1 MRERRCVYFSLV
13 AYRGRFYNIL
23 LMKFHI
29 CDGMTAVEAVNEGI
43 PTPTLHHNGFGLG
56 ANPLFPGLLRFS
68 ALVVGAWLHMTR
80 RSSCLRRPITVPG
93 TIVREHGK
101 KWKALWG
108 P

>member
-1 MRERRCVYFSLV
+1 MRVSPRPLCITTVSGWV
-13 AYRGRFYNIL
+13 
-23 LMKFHI
+23 
-29 CDGMTAVEAVNEGI
+29 
-43 PTPTLHHNGFGLG
+43 